1 MSTTTPRRPR
11 SGRGA
16 PAGFSPR
23 TAADHLPR
31 PERTERSVPR
41 GLAALLGL
49 LVLVVGVPVGLVLL
63 VGNPLPGAAPSL
75 DWLTAPV
82 TAGALI
88 DIVAA
93 LVWVVW
99 AHFVVCLVAEWRAVR
114 AGRLP
119 GMVPAGA
126 GSQLVARRLI
136 AGVLLLAGSATMTG
150 QAPGQSGAPVASVVS
165 TAPAGAAAEQGARGG
180 VGVGEP
186 GTAEAVDDVSAGPVD
201 EGTAPAPTATVTK
214 FYEVKPPSGRHHDTL
229 WDIADRTLGDPYR
242 YKELYQ
248 LNEGR
253 MQPDGRRLQEADLI
267 QPGWQLVMPADATGP
282 EITSVRTQAPSPAP
296 APAPDAG
303 QESLDELGR
312 RTADTVS
319 RATAGAGAGAVER
332 VADVAVPAGDQAPGE
347 VAAGTA
353 TDRAVD
359 GEQVP
364 LGDLV
369 LGGGMVL
376 AGLALALSSRRGP
389 YGAPGAPEQALRLAA
404 DGGRAELLD
413 RGLRVLAAGC
423 AAQGTSLPDAAAVYV
438 GDEQVVVHLAG
449 GTGHPAPPAP
459 WQQTEE
465 GGVWV
470 LRAGDLDGYPVS
482 GPAPWPALVN
492 VATSHGFDLLVD
504 LEYAPGLV
512 SIGGDPEVAR
522 EVALS
527 TVVDLVTH
535 PWSDGARATL
545 VGFAGRGTEAM
556 VDLAPGRIHQVR
568 SIEEALQVGRRDA
581 EAHRARLRGLGVE
594 GVLAGRA
601 AGASRDL
608 QPHVIVLSGSPGP
621 QEAQQLGEL
630 LAAGRT
636 GLAVLC
642 VGPSVSARWRF
653 TVDGSGQFDLG
664 VLGLSGTARR
674 LRHGDLERIAGW
686 VRDADEDGVQA
697 AARTAALGPV
707 DAVATLPDQGR
718 GHLDAAASLPERRS
732 APVHVGLLGPVT
744 VHAPGQV
751 KPARE
756 ELLTELVTLVALHPE
771 GVHDAVLRIS
781 LWPRGV
787 EDDVVEATLASATQW
802 LGTGDDGTPLLDR
815 DEAGRWRLGR
825 EVHVD
830 WLELAV
836 LAGRPGTEPHRL
848 AEVLGQARGPA
859 FSGTPGTRYS
869 WLAFHQAARDAR
881 VVATAV
887 ARHTASALAGA
898 GDRAAAEQVLRD
910 GLTLVPQAQALWRD
924 LLRLIGGSDPD
935 HAAGVVREMRTSLG
949 DTSLEPET
957 VSLVQHLSPDLR
969 ELG

>member
-11 SGRGA
+11 SGRG
-16 PAGFSPR
+16 PGAGFQPR

-31 PERTERSVPR
+31 PAQSERSVPR

-63 VGNPLPGAAPSL
+63 VGNPLPTAAPSL

-82 TAGALI
+82 TAEALI
-88 DIVAA
+88 DIVAV
-93 LVWVVW
+93 LVWLVW

-150 QAPGQSGAPVASVVS
+150 QAPGQSGAPEASVVS
-165 TAPAGAAAEQGARGG
+165 TAQAGAAAEQGATGG
-180 VGVGEP
+180 VDVGEP
-186 GTAEAVDDVSAGPVD
+186 GAPARTTSAGSGAEADSAPV
-201 EGTAPAPTATVTK
+201 AASSTVTK

-229 WDIADRTLGDPYR
+229 WDIADRTMGDPYR

-248 LNEGR
+248 LNKDR
-253 MQPDGRRLQEADLI
+253 VQPDGRKLQEADLI
-267 QPGWQLVMPADATGP
+267 QPGWQLVMPSDATGP
-282 EITSVRTQAPSPAP
+282 DITSVRTQAPAAAPTPSPEASQ
-296 APAPDAG
+296 AT
-303 QESLDELGR
+303 LDELGGR
-312 RTADTVS
+312 AADVTA
-319 RATAGAGAGAVER
+319 RAAGEAGSGAVGQA
-332 VADVAVPAGDQAPGE
+332 ADLTVPVGEGASGDTAP
-347 VAAGTA
+347 A
-353 TDRAVD
+353 TSGADA
-359 GEQVP
+359 EQVP
-364 LGDLV
+364 LGDLA

-376 AGLALALSSRRGP
+376 AGLALALSTRRGA
-389 YGAPGAPEQALRLAA
+389 YGDPGAPEQALRLAA

-413 RGLRVLAAGC
+413 RGLRVLAAGRRD
-423 AAQGTSLPDAAAVYV
+423 QGLELPDAAAVYV
-438 GDEQVVVHLAG
+438 GDEQLVVHLAG
-449 GTGHPAPPAP
+449 GADHPAPPAP

-470 LRAGDLDGYPVS
+470 VRAGDLAGHPVT

-492 VATSHGFDLLVD
+492 VARSHGFDLLVD

-512 SIGGDPEVAR
+512 SIGGDAQVAR

-545 VGFAGRGTEAM
+545 VGFAGRGTEALA
-556 VDLAPGRIHQVR
+556 DLAPGRIHQVR
-568 SIEEALQVGRRDA
+568 SIEEALQLGRRDV
-581 EAHRARLRGLGVE
+581 EAHRARLRGLGVD
-594 GVLAGRA
+594 GVLAGRS
-601 AGASRDL
+601 AGAGQDL
-608 QPHVIVLSGSPGP
+608 RPHVIVLSGSPGP
-621 QEAQQLGEL
+621 QEAQQLTEL

-642 VGPSVSARWRF
+642 VGQTLSARWRF
-653 TVDGSGQFDLG
+653 AVDGSGQLDLG

-686 VRDADEDGVQA
+686 VREAAEDGAAA

-707 DAVATLPDQGR
+707 DAVATLPEQGR
-718 GHLDAAASLPERRS
+718 RHVAEAAAMADRQAAL
-732 APVHVGLLGPVT
+732 AHVGLLGPVL
-744 VHAPGQV
+744 VQAPGQV
-751 KPARE
+751 NPARE

-802 LGTGDDGTPLLDR
+802 LGTGSDGSPLLDR
-815 DEAGRWRLGR
+815 DETGRWRLGP

-830 WLELAV
+830 WRELTA
-836 LAGRPGTEPHRL
+836 LAGRQGTAPHDL
-848 AEVLGQARGPA
+848 AQVLGQARGPA
-859 FSGTPGTRYS
+859 FSGTPGTRYG

-881 VVATAV
+881 VVITAV
-887 ARHTASALAGA
+887 ARHTASALAGS
-898 GDRAAAEQVLRD
+898 GDRPAAERVLRD

-924 LLRLIGGSDPD
+924 LLRLLGGSDPD
-935 HAAGVVREMRTSLG
+935 HAAGVAREMTAALG
-949 DTSLEPET
+949 DTALEPET

>member
-11 SGRGA
+11 SGRT
-16 PAGFSPR
+16 PSPGFRPR

-63 VGNPLPGAAPSL
+63 VGNPLPTAAPSL

-82 TAGALI
+82 TAEALI
-88 DIVAA
+88 NIVAV
-93 LVWVVW
+93 LVWLVW
-99 AHFVVCLVAEWRAVR
+99 AHFVVCLLAEWRAVR

-150 QAPGQSGAPVASVVS
+150 QAPGQSGAPAASVVS
-165 TAPAGAAAEQGARGG
+165 TAQAGAAAEQGATGG
-180 VGVGEP
+180 VGVGE
-186 GTAEAVDDVSAGPVD
+186 AGARED
-201 EGTAPAPTATVTK
+201 SAPTASGAVAEARSEVASSTVTK

-248 LNEGR
+248 LNQGR
-253 MQPDGRRLQEADLI
+253 TQPDGRKLQEADLI

-282 EITSVRTQAPSPAP
+282 DITSVRTQAPAAAPTPAP
-296 APAPDAG
+296 EASQAV
-303 QESLDELGR
+303 LDELGG
-312 RTADTVS
+312 RTADV
-319 RATAGAGAGAVER
+319 TAQAAGEAGSGAVGR
-332 VADVAVPAGDQAPGE
+332 AADLAVPAGGGVSADTAPAGATEGGE
-347 VAAGTA
+347 A
-353 TDRAVD
+353 
-359 GEQVP
+359 EQVP
-364 LGDLV
+364 LGDLA

-376 AGLALALSSRRGP
+376 AGLALALSTRRGA
-389 YGAPGAPEQALRLAA
+389 YGDPGAPEQALRLAA

-413 RGLRVLAAGC
+413 RGLRVLAAGRRD
-423 AAQGTSLPDAAAVYV
+423 QGLDLPDAAAVYV
-438 GDEQVVVHLAG
+438 GDEQLVVHLAG
-449 GTGHPAPPAP
+449 GADHPAPPSP

-470 LRAGDLDGYPVS
+470 LRSGDLEGHPVT

-492 VATSHGFDLLVD
+492 VARSHGFDLLVD

-512 SIGGDPEVAR
+512 SIGGDPQVAR

-535 PWSDGARATL
+535 AWSDGARATL
-545 VGFAGRGTEAM
+545 VGFAGSGTEALA
-556 VDLAPGRIHQVR
+556 DLAPGRIHQVR
-568 SIEEALQVGRRDA
+568 SIEEALEVGRRDV
-581 EAHRARLRGLGVE
+581 EAHRSRLRGLGVD
-594 GVLAGRA
+594 GVLAGRS
-601 AGASRDL
+601 AGAGPDL
-608 QPHVIVLSGSPGP
+608 RPHVIVLSGSPGP
-621 QEAQQLGEL
+621 QEAQQLTEL

-642 VGPSVSARWRF
+642 VGQTLSARWRF
-653 TVDGSGQFDLG
+653 VVDASGQLDLG

-674 LRHGDLERIAGW
+674 LRHGDLDRIAGW
-686 VRDADEDGVQA
+686 VREAAESGAEA
-697 AARTAALGPV
+697 AARTAALGPL
-707 DAVATLPDQGR
+707 DAVATLPAQR
-718 GHLDAAASLPERRS
+718 RPVAEAAPMWDRQS
-732 APVHVGLLGPVT
+732 ALAHVGLLGPVL
-744 VHAPGQV
+744 VQAPGQV
-751 KPARE
+751 TPGRE

-802 LGTGDDGTPLLDR
+802 LGTGSDGSPVLDR
-815 DEAGRWRLGR
+815 DDAGRWRLGP

-830 WLELAV
+830 WLELTA
-836 LAGRPGTEPHRL
+836 LAGRRDTPPREL
-848 AEVLGQARGPA
+848 AEVLDQARGPA
-859 FSGTPGTRYS
+859 FSGTPGTRYG

-881 VVATAV
+881 VVITAV
-887 ARHTASALAGA
+887 ARHTASALAGS
-898 GDRAAAEQVLRD
+898 GDRPAAERALRD

-924 LLRLIGGSDPD
+924 LLRLLGGSDPD
-935 HAAGVVREMRTSLG
+935 HAAGVTREMRAALG
-949 DTSLEPET
+949 DAALEPET